1 MSWWPFKRKSKPF
14 QEDPHI
20 RGTQVWLQDL
30 REVCERNFDNPT
42 EGQRMVRELQ
52 VEWTAANAREEVDE
66 ALLAGLNRRTLRLL
80 RADAVE
86 WLKWLDDDDSG
97 NRDGEMNRER
107 SDSDVVLD
115 PSLSV
120 YGFRRSLLLAD
131 SAIH

>member
-80 RADAVE
+80 RADADE
-86 WLKWLDDDDSG
+86 WLKWLDEDEFWKPG
-97 NRDGEMNRER
+97 WRDEPREE
-107 SDSDVVLD
+107 
-115 PSLSV
+115 
-120 YGFRRSLLLAD
+120 
-131 SAIH
+131 

>member
-52 VEWTAANAREEVDE
+52 VEWTAAIIKSLPSPTRGDHMQAIQI
-66 ALLAGLNRRTLRLL
+66 RR
-80 RADAVE
+80 DAAQ
-86 WLKWLDDDDSG
+86 
-97 NRDGEMNRER
+97 
-107 SDSDVVLD
+107 
-115 PSLSV
+115 
-120 YGFRRSLLLAD
+120 Y
-131 SAIH
+131 